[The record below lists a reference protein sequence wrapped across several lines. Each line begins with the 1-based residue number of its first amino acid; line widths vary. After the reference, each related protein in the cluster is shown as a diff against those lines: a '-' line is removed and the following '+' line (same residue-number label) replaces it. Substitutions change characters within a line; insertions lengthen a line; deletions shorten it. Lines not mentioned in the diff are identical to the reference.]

1 MMNYEI
7 TVNEGD
13 KTIKVSI
20 THNKWSEERIY
31 KYSGYGFGRMT
42 DRYSDSPQVFII
54 ETQNGGDVLLNL
66 NNISAIIYN

>member
-1 MMNYEI
+1 MNYEI
-7 TVNEGD
+7 TVNEDD
-13 KTIKVSI
+13 KIIKVLAI
-20 THNKWSEERIY
+20 HNKLLEEIIY

>member
-13 KTIKVSI
+13 KTIVVSV
-20 THNKWSEERIY
+20 TQNKWSEERIY
-31 KYSGYGFGRMT
+31 KYRGYGFGRMT

-54 ETQNGGDVLLNL
+54 ETQEGGELLYNL
-66 NNISAIIYN
+66 KNISAIIYN